1 MFGQPTMEPCF
12 ARGPRFAMP
21 FLPMDFMEYFHH
33 ENMNQRR
40 PTSDKRP
47 KDSEN
52 QNASENSQDLPSENP
67 RGPASNNSQNTKECV
82 REKASQNFQSL
93 LECFLNQNVNPR
105 RSASCHNPTAKEC
118 TEENASENS
127 QNFENPMDVLES
139 FLNQLMDPR
148 RSASCNNPNTKE
160 TKEAKDVKDA
170 TEAKDAM
177 EAKDTKDATKA
188 KENSQNLPSENPM
201 EVLEYFLSQLMNPR
215 SASCNNPNTKE
226 ATEDNE
232 DNEAVN
238 AKDAKEA
245 KDAKDGKQVSKT
257 SNNEIKKKAINSYLK
272 INEDVEKIE
281 IKINLKGHDF
291 KPEDFEVRA
300 IDNKILEIKA
310 ENGDQT
316 FEKQFNLSPKSKVE
330 KIDCKINIKE
340 ENELMVTI
348 TIPKEIKVTQ
358 VPISMDES
366 A

>member
-12 ARGPRFAMP
+12 ARGPRFAMQ
-21 FLPMDFMEYFHH
+21 FLPMDLMDYFHH

-40 PTSDKRP
+40 RTSDKNP
-47 KDSEN
+47 EESDKE
-52 QNASENSQDLPSENP
+52 NASEKSQDLPSENP
-67 RGPASNNSQNTKECV
+67 NTNQRGPATNQECV
-82 REKASQNFQSL
+82 REKAPQNFQDL
-93 LECFLNQNVNPR
+93 LECFLNQNMNP
-105 RSASCHNPTAKEC
+105 RSASCHNGKAKKCEK
-118 TEENASENS
+118 ENVSENP
-127 QNFENPMDVLES
+127 QNFENPMDILQC
-139 FLNQLMDPR
+139 FLGQLMDPR
-148 RSASCNNPNTKE
+148 RSASCNNPTTKE

-226 ATEDNE
+226 AKEAKEDK
-232 DNEAVN
+232 EAVN

-245 KDAKDGKQVSKT
+245 KDAKDGKEVSKT

-310 ENGDQT
+310 ENEDQT

-330 KIDCKINIKE
+330 KIDCKINVKE